1 MARGTQVGF
10 QAGAV
15 GRYFEFS
22 LLGMLASGYCAI
34 LGSGMM
40 AETAVDAAFLA
51 LAGLALA
58 LRGLAAAGLVKL
70 PIPSGAV
77 TAATLFYLAAYPLD
91 YFFVSRS
98 FLQATVH
105 LVFFVAI
112 AKVLTGSSPRDHF
125 FLKIIAFLQL
135 LAASILSSN
144 LTFFVCLI
152 AFLVAV
158 VATFACE
165 EILKASSGRQ
175 VVTRGAGAFARRLS
189 WLTATTTAGILALT
203 FALFFVLPRTAR
215 AALDRLL
222 PAAQR
227 VSGFAPEITLGA
239 TGEIRR
245 QGAPVFHAR
254 FNRPSVATGMKWR
267 GMALA
272 EFNGWRWYNSPP
284 SGGAAGRRLR
294 PENGL
299 LKLMDDALLRIEAPR
314 ITYEVVL
321 NRTGTEWLFT
331 AGTPEY
337 LRVPSPIVIAA
348 NSGYRVPFADSEGF
362 RYVVHATLAEN
373 LPQPPL
379 TEHEKNF
386 HLRLPPV
393 DPRIIALARRITA
406 TARDDAARARLIE
419 DHLRTSYAYSLSA
432 LDRETDDPL
441 ATFLFETRRGH
452 CEYFASAMAVLLR
465 AVWVP
470 SRVVTGFQSGSYNS
484 ISGWQVVRASD
495 AHSWVEAWVPGRG
508 WTAFD
513 PTPPDPSFASTGI
526 MSRLAQWADAASM
539 FWQEW
544 VLGYDLDRQLTL
556 AFRVEQSRIR
566 MFSLP
571 AVWQRLAGYWPAGT
585 QKVPRT
591 ALAWILLAV
600 AAIPLFYFTAPR
612 LKDWSALLKRRRRI
626 RAGLLDQHDAAFLYR
641 RMLRRLERLG
651 HAKPASQTA
660 SEFAASLPPG
670 QAAAAVVEFTSAYHE
685 FRFGAR
691 EKAAAR
697 LPLLL
702 DKIEQL
708 PLRQLP

>member
-22 LLGMLASGYCAI
+22 LLGMLASGYCAVV
-34 LGSGMM
+34 GSGALAGSTLDM
-40 AETAVDAAFLA
+40 AFLA

-58 LRGLAAAGLVKL
+58 LRGLAAAGVLRL
-70 PIPSGAV
+70 PVPAGAV
-77 TAATLFYLAAYPLD
+77 TAATLIYLAAYPLD

-112 AKVLTGSSPRDHF
+112 AKVLTASTPRDHF

-144 LTFFVCLI
+144 LTFFACLM
-152 AFLVAV
+152 AFLLAA
-158 VATFACE
+158 VATFACD
-165 EILKASSGRQ
+165 EILKASGGRQ

-189 WLTATTTAGILALT
+189 WLTATATAGILVFT

-222 PAAQR
+222 PPAQR

-239 TGEIRR
+239 IGEIRR

-254 FNRPSVATGMKWR
+254 FNRPSQGMGMKWR

-272 EFNGWRWYNSPP
+272 EFNGLKWYNSAP
-284 SGGAAGRRLR
+284 SPARRMR

-299 LKLMDDALLRIEAPR
+299 LKLMDDELLRIEAPR
-314 ITYEVVL
+314 ITYDVVL
-321 NRTGTEWLFT
+321 NRTGTEWLFI

-337 LRVPSPIVIAA
+337 LRVQSAIVIAA

-379 TEHEKNF
+379 STEERKF

-393 DPRIIALARRITA
+393 DARIIALARRITE

-419 DHLRTSYAYSLSA
+419 DYLRTNYRYSLTA
-432 LDRETDDPL
+432 LDHETDDPL
-441 ATFLFETRRGH
+441 AAFLFETRRGH

-470 SRVVTGFQSGSYNS
+470 SRVVTGFQSGTYNS

-508 WTAFD
+508 WTAYD
-513 PTPPDPSFASTGI
+513 PTPPDPSLTSSGV

-556 AFRVEQSRIR
+556 AFRVEQSRR
-566 MFSLP
+566 AFHWMSVPAAWERLVAGWQKSSRQALP
-571 AVWQRLAGYWPAGT
+571 TVMAWVLA
-585 QKVPRT
+585 
-591 ALAWILLAV
+591 LV
-600 AAIPLFYFTAPR
+600 AAIPLIYFAWPR
-612 LKDWSALLKRRRRI
+612 LRAWRSLLLRRRRI
-626 RAGLLDQHDAAFLYR
+626 RAGHLDQHDAAFLYM
-641 RMLRRLERLG
+641 RMLKRMERLG
-651 HAKPASQTA
+651 RTKTAAQTPA
-660 SEFAASLPPG
+660 EFAASLPPG
-670 QAAAAVVEFTSAYHE
+670 EAAAAVGEFTAAYHE

-691 EKAAAR
+691 ESAAAR

-702 DKIEQL
+702 DRIEQL
-708 PLRQLP
+708 PVQSLP

>member
-1 MARGTQVGF
+1 MARRTQVGF

-15 GRYFEFS
+15 GKYFEFS
-22 LLGMLASGYCAI
+22 LLGMLASGYLAM
-34 LGSGMM
+34 LGSG
-40 AETAVDAAFLA
+40 AVAGRLLDAAFLA
-51 LAGLALA
+51 LAGVALVLRALA
-58 LRGLAAAGLVKL
+58 VAGTIRL
-70 PIPSGAV
+70 PIPAGAV
-77 TAATLFYLAAYPLD
+77 TVATLAYLAAYPLD

-98 FLQATVH
+98 FLEATVH

-112 AKVLTGSSPRDHF
+112 VKVLTASSPRDHF

-144 LTFFVCLI
+144 LTFFACLI
-152 AFLVAV
+152 AFLVST
-158 VATFACE
+158 VATFACD
-165 EILKASSGRQ
+165 EILKASQGRQ
-175 VVTRGAGAFARRLS
+175 VVTRGAGVFARRLT
-189 WLTATTTAGILALT
+189 WLTASTTAGILAFT

-254 FNRPSVATGMKWR
+254 FGTPSQGAGLKWR
-267 GMALA
+267 GTALA
-272 EFNGWRWYNSPP
+272 EFNGWKWYNSTPNT
-284 SGGAAGRRLR
+284 GRRLR

-299 LKLMDDALLRIEAPR
+299 LKLMDDALLRVEAPR
-314 ITYEVVL
+314 ITYDVVL
-321 NRTGTEWLFT
+321 NRTGTEWLFI

-337 LRVPSPIVIAA
+337 LRVQSALVIAA

-362 RYVVHATLAEN
+362 RYVVHATLADQ

-379 TEHEKNF
+379 STEQKNF

-393 DPRIIALARRITA
+393 DPRVIALARRITA
-406 TARDDAARARLIE
+406 TAKDDAARARLIE
-419 DHLRTSYAYSLSA
+419 DYLRTNYRYSLSA
-432 LDRETDDPL
+432 LDGETDDPL
-441 ATFLFETRRGH
+441 ATFLFQTRRGH

-470 SRVVTGFQSGSYNS
+470 SRVVTGFQSGTYNS

-508 WTAFD
+508 WTPFD
-513 PTPPDPSFASTGI
+513 PTPPDPSLTSTGV

-556 AFRVEQSRIR
+556 AFRVEQSRSSFR
-566 MFSLP
+566 VFSLAAAWERLTAGWPRVSRDRFP
-571 AVWQRLAGYWPAGT
+571 AVA
-585 QKVPRT
+585 
-591 ALAWILLAV
+591 AWILLAV
-600 AAIPLFYFTAPR
+600 AAIPLVWFLRPR
-612 LKDWSALLKRRRRI
+612 LDDWWRWLSQRRRI
-626 RAGLLDQHDAAFLYR
+626 REGRLDPHDAAFLYR

-651 HAKPASQTA
+651 HAKQAAQTP
-660 SEFAASLPPG
+660 SEFAAALPPG
-670 QAAAAVVEFTSAYHE
+670 EAAEAVGAFTTAYLE

-691 EKAAAR
+691 PAAAAR
-697 LPLLL
+697 LTPLL

-708 PLRQLP
+708 PFRNTP

>member
-22 LLGMLASGYCAI
+22 LLGMLASGYCAV
-34 LGSGMM
+34 LGSG
-40 AETAVDAAFLA
+40 ALTGNVADLTFLA

-58 LRGLAAAGLVKL
+58 LRGLMVAGVLKL
-70 PIPSGAV
+70 PIPGGAV
-77 TAATLFYLAAYPLD
+77 TAATLIYLAAYPLD
-91 YFFVSRS
+91 YFFLSRS

-112 AKVLTGSSPRDHF
+112 AKVLTASTPRDHF

-152 AFLVAV
+152 VFLLAA
-158 VATFACE
+158 VATFACD
-165 EILKASSGRQ
+165 EILKASGGRQ

-189 WLTATTTAGILALT
+189 WLTATTTAGILVFT

-222 PAAQR
+222 PPAQR

-254 FNRPSVATGMKWR
+254 FNKPAVGANMGWR
-267 GMALA
+267 GTALA
-272 EFNGWRWYNSPP
+272 EFNGWKWYNSAP
-284 SGGAAGRRLR
+284 GAGTDGPRRLR

-299 LKLMDDALLRIEAPR
+299 LKLMDDALLRVEAPR
-314 ITYEVVL
+314 ITYDVVL
-321 NRTGTEWLFT
+321 NRTGTEWLFI

-337 LRVPSPIVIAA
+337 LRVQSAIVIAA

-362 RYVVHATLAEN
+362 RYVVHATLAQN

-379 TEHEKNF
+379 SVAEKNF

-393 DPRIIALARRITA
+393 DPRVIALARRVTA
-406 TARDDAARARLIE
+406 PAKDDAGRARLIE
-419 DHLRTSYAYSLSA
+419 DYLRNNYRYSLTA

-470 SRVVTGFQSGSYNS
+470 SRVVTGFQSGTYNS

-495 AHSWVEAWVPGRG
+495 AHSWVEAWVPGKG
-508 WTAFD
+508 WTAYD
-513 PTPPDPSFASTGI
+513 PTPPDPSFSSTGV

-556 AFRVEQSRIR
+556 AFRVEQSRR
-566 MFSLP
+566 TFRWVSVPAVWERLVEGWQRSSRAALP
-571 AVWQRLAGYWPAGT
+571 AVMAA
-585 QKVPRT
+585 
-591 ALAWILLAV
+591 LLALV
-600 AAIPLFYFTAPR
+600 AAIPLVYFAWPR
-612 LKDWSALLKRRRRI
+612 LREWRSLLLRRRRI
-626 RAGLLDQHDAAFLYR
+626 RSGQLDQHDAAFLYR
-641 RMLRRLERLG
+641 RMLNRLERLG
-651 HAKPASQTA
+651 HAKMAAQTPA
-660 SEFAASLPPG
+660 EFAASLPQG
-670 QAAAAVVEFTSAYHE
+670 QTAEMVSEFTAAYQE

-691 EKAAAR
+691 EAAAAR

-708 PLRQLP
+708 PAQ